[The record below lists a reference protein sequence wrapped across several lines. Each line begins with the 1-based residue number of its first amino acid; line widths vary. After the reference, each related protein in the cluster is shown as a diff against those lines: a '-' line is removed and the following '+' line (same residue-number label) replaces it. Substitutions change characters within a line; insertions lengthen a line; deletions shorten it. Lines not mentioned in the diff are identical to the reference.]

1 MNSRGE
7 PGYHDSIDTKWWYP
21 RSFVQGHFCITIKLK
36 NQGSGALRI
45 LHPYYKIKVYQN
57 EKKHKFS
64 IESWYPGYSRGCFLS
79 QMGSIESWYPR
90 FNVKTT
96 SYKLLWHSFWVVD
109 QQSELQ
115 PCKIVVRS
123 KNLKEVCYGL
133 LMFTRLVLQNSWLLL
148 RTLLGDLGKSWES
161 HGISRL
167 KRRQHQHRP
176 CPKA

>member
-1 MNSRGE
+1 MSMYVCYALQSPCEFQGE

-64 IESWYPGYSRGCFLS
+64 IESWYPGYSRGGFLS

-96 SYKLLWHSFWVVD
+96 SYKLLWHWFWVVD
-109 QQSELQ
+109 LNFIE
-115 PCKIVVRS
+115 
-123 KNLKEVCYGL
+123 E
-133 LMFTRLVLQNSWLLL
+133 
-148 RTLLGDLGKSWES
+148 KSWHTFSQNEDQKS
-161 HGISRL
+161 IL
-167 KRRQHQHRP
+167 
-176 CPKA
+176 